1 GYFGS
6 SSLSSIL
13 NNSKIEE
20 GQPGILLLDEMQ
32 RFRTIDDAGNEVKVE
47 RYQDV
52 WTLLSDGKFSS
63 DSTVFAEIEM
73 MLAYRENSVRK
84 IEEPSTDD
92 DKAEEDKKKKEE
104 PFRITPWQARE
115 FKKTLRLAESIRE
128 IMSWDEVKLASVLE
142 NALGRES
149 WEIDYTKLVIF
160 ISGNLDSA

>member
-1 GYFGS
+1 
-6 SSLSSIL
+6 
-13 NNSKIEE
+13 
-20 GQPGILLLDEMQ
+20 LLDEMQ

-104 PFRITPWQARE
+104 P
-115 FKKTLRLAESIRE
+115 
-128 IMSWDEVKLASVLE
+128 
-142 NALGRES
+142 
-149 WEIDYTKLVIF
+149 
-160 ISGNLDSA
+160 